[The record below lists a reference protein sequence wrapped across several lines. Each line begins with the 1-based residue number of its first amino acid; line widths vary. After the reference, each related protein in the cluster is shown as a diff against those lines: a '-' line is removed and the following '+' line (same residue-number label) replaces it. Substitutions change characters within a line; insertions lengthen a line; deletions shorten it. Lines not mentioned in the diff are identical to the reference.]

1 MLQLVLLEDLVLH
14 QRLHEAHLQVLEVAL
29 THLLLPF
36 LLLQSLVEGDDVVDF
51 LAAELRQIP
60 FLGIFTQ
67 QFLQGLRGGTA
78 EDMGEQGVLPE
89 AAPEGSQE
97 ILHHLL
103 DPPAELCY
111 FLVDELPVEEL
122 VLGFDVP
129 EGVKELLGSDVGMGF
144 FGGQMLFAMVFTVG
158 GFLGAFD
165 GFAELGDDAVVGVAE
180 DEELVGVEV
189 LEVVGVVL
197 EVHLY
202 D

>member
-1 MLQLVLLEDLVLH
+1 M
-14 QRLHEAHLQVLEVAL
+14 
-29 THLLLPF
+29 
-36 LLLQSLVEGDDVVDF
+36 
-51 LAAELRQIP
+51 
-60 FLGIFTQ
+60 
-67 QFLQGLRGGTA
+67 
-78 EDMGEQGVLPE
+78 
-89 AAPEGSQE
+89 
-97 ILHHLL
+97 
-103 DPPAELCY
+103 
-111 FLVDELPVEEL
+111 EEL